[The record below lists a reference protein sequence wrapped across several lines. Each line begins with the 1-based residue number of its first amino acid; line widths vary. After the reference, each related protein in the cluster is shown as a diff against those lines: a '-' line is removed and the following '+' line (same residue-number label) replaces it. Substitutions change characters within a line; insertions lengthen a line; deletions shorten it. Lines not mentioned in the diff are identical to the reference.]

1 MSASFQTQ
9 AEELEPEVLRFVQ
22 DIVERSEQLA
32 AGHPLSLNERRKL
45 AETVRAPWSAGGPE
59 MRETRDITLP
69 DTGCTLRMH
78 IPREGAGAGTLLY
91 IHGGGWMLFS
101 VDTHDRLMR
110 EYAAAAGCAVVGLD
124 YSLAPENPFPTALNE
139 VVACVEWLRSNGS
152 DHGLETSTLLIGGDS
167 AGGNLA
173 LAATKMLRDQGA
185 ALPDGILINY
195 GALDTEHR
203 ASHQRYDGPPYMLD
217 VAEMDDFW
225 QAYVSDADRQNP
237 YARVMLGQLSGL
249 PATHLCIAG
258 CDILVDE
265 NNELLS
271 RLRTSGVDVTA
282 EIYQGATHSFLEA
295 MSISPIAKKAI
306 ADSAAWIK
314 RLLQS

>member
-1 MSASFQTQ
+1 
-9 AEELEPEVLRFVQ
+9 
-22 DIVERSEQLA
+22 
-32 AGHPLSLNERRKL
+32 
-45 AETVRAPWSAGGPE
+45 
-59 MRETRDITLP
+59 
-69 DTGCTLRMH
+69 
-78 IPREGAGAGTLLY
+78 
-91 IHGGGWMLFS
+91 
-101 VDTHDRLMR
+101 
-110 EYAAAAGCAVVGLD
+110 
-124 YSLAPENPFPTALNE
+124 
-139 VVACVEWLRSNGS
+139 
-152 DHGLETSTLLIGGDS
+152 
-167 AGGNLA
+167 
-173 LAATKMLRDQGA
+173 
-185 ALPDGILINY
+185 
-195 GALDTEHR
+195 
-203 ASHQRYDGPPYMLD
+203 MLD

-265 NNELLS
+265 NKELLS